1 MNDTQVKVQDTAKKI
16 KKPNFIMQKYNNLS
30 FARKNAIAGYL
41 FISPFIIGFLSFMF
55 FPIIES
61 IRMAFSDVKVDMVNN
76 RYDMPFTG
84 LDNLKWV
91 FTEDPE
97 FNRTL
102 VEELQRMLFTVP
114 AILIFSFFVALLL
127 NQTFKAR
134 GFVRSVFFLP
144 VILSAGVMLGL
155 ETNSSLLQ
163 GVQEA
168 IREDNAIA
176 NAIIDPENGWIVR
189 VFAGNM
195 DWLTVYIIEIINS
208 VYNVALTSGI
218 QIIIFLSGLQTIS
231 PSMYEASK
239 IEGATAWESFWKITF
254 PMISS
259 LILVNV
265 VYSVI
270 DYFVRSDNRVMELVS
285 QQMQR
290 MDYGETSAMAWAYFG
305 IVIVVLGIVSAIISK
320 GVYYYE

>member
-1 MNDTQVKVQDTAKKI
+1 MQETAKKVKKV

-61 IRMAFSDVKVDMVNN
+61 IRMAFSNVRVDMVNN

-195 DWLTVYIIEIINS
+195 DWLTVYIIQIINS